1 MQDAADILK
10 NFTTRVRQ
18 LILRLNELK
27 NENQELKQL
36 LEQRTNEI
44 NQLKQQIQQQQQQY
58 NALMMAKMIQI
69 SDEDIETSRKRVQKL
84 IRTVNKCIALVNGN
98 EEDADKE

>member
-1 MQDAADILK
+1 
-10 NFTTRVRQ
+10 
-18 LILRLNELK
+18 
-27 NENQELKQL
+27 
-36 LEQRTNEI
+36 
-44 NQLKQQIQQQQQQY
+44 
-58 NALMMAKMIQI
+58 MMAKMIQI